1 MKRIHLILLSVFSGL
16 IMSAG
21 WPAQGFPLL
30 LFVGF
35 VPLLF
40 IEDHISKQRT
50 QLKQFNRFSVFFYSY
65 PAFFTWNILTTWWIY
80 NSTATGA
87 VVAFICNSLFMAVV
101 FSLFHATK
109 RLSLS
114 PVAGYLSLIAYWIT
128 FEYIHQAWEIS
139 WPWLNLGNG
148 FASQIQ
154 LIQWYEYTGIFG
166 GSLWILLANIMVFFM
181 LKKTSFFTKKINL
194 SFWALLTFLIV
205 WITIPILISK
215 NSYHNY
221 REAKDPVDVV
231 VVQPNLDPYG
241 EQYWL
246 STGEVMGRV
255 FSLADK
261 KAEKSTDFIICP
273 ESTIQ
278 ERPLYESELVNST
291 SYNLLHDYIQ
301 KFNNLY
307 FVIGASTYKIFR
319 EGEPLTHTA
328 RKFHDAE
335 KYYDAYNTA
344 LMIDSA
350 GEVNFYHK
358 SRLTPG
364 VEIMPYSK
372 YLGFIKNVAIDLG
385 GTVGSLG
392 TDKYRIPFTIPSK
405 SIKVAPLI
413 CYESIYGEYCTQF
426 IRNGANLIFVITNDG
441 WWGNTPG
448 HRQHLTFSSLR
459 AIEARRSIARSAN
472 TGISAFID
480 QRGVIHQATE
490 YWAQDAIRQSINAND
505 TLTYYVKN
513 GDYIARVASF
523 LSVLLLLIT
532 FSTAII
538 KRKTKSRIR

>member
-1 MKRIHLILLSVFSGL
+1 
-16 IMSAG
+16 MSAG
-21 WPAQGFPLL
+21 WPARGFPLL

-40 IEDHISKQRT
+40 IENHISKQRT
-50 QLKQFNRFSVFFYSY
+50 QQKQFNRFSIFFYSY

-109 RLSLS
+109 RLSFS
-114 PVAGYLSLIAYWIT
+114 PVAGYLSLIVYWIT

-148 FASQIQ
+148 FASKIQ

-166 GSLWILLANIMVFFM
+166 GSLWILLANIMVFFI
-181 LKKTSFFTKKINL
+181 LKKTGFFTKEINI
-194 SFWALLTFLIV
+194 SFWALLTFLV
-205 WITIPILISK
+205 LWVITPILISK
-215 NSYHNY
+215 NIYNNY
-221 REAKDPVDVV
+221 QETKDPVDVV

-246 STGEVMGRV
+246 STDEVMGRV

-301 KFNNLY
+301 TFNNLY

-350 GEVNFYHK
+350 GEVNYYHK

-372 YLGFIKNVAIDLG
+372 YLGFVENVAIDLG

-392 TDKYRIPFTIPSK
+392 TDKYRTPFNIPSK

-413 CYESIYGEYCTQF
+413 CYESIYGGFCAQF
-426 IRNGANLIFVITNDG
+426 IRNGANLIFIITNDG

-448 HRQHLTFSSLR
+448 HRQHLTFAPLR

-490 YWAQDAIRQSINAND
+490 YWVQDAIRQSINAND
-505 TLTYYVKN
+505 TLTFYVKN
-513 GDYIARVASF
+513 GDYIARIASF

-538 KRKTKSRIR
+538 KRKKLS